1 MIILSSSLTCYIG
14 VSNSPSQR
22 LISWIWD
29 KGWLI
34 GSRYSKS
41 RSTFS
46 SFSLNLAHDRIC
58 RFYYQ
63 HDPLRLSTCTVTV
76 HALLHIADSIV
87 TLGPVW
93 TYWAFPMERYCG
105 LIWPAIKSW
114 KHPDAS
120 LERYV
125 VECAQLAQISL
136 VYNFQNEIHML
147 RPRSLSSLPRNS
159 LSNIENCKII
169 ISCYFVHMLTVAHV
183 HM

>member
-14 VSNSPSQR
+14 VSNSPSQW
-22 LISWIWD
+22 LMSWIWD

-34 GSRYSKS
+34 GSRYLKS
-41 RSTFS
+41 RSMFS
-46 SFSLNLAHDRIC
+46 SFSLNLAHDYVC

-63 HDPLRLSTCTVTV
+63 YDPSCLSICMVTV

-93 TYWAFPMERYCG
+93 AYWAFPMEHYCG
-105 LIWPAIKSW
+105 LIRPAIKSR
-114 KHPDAS
+114 KHPDTS
-120 LERYV
+120 LEWYII
-125 VECAQLAQISL
+125 ECAQLTQILL

-147 RPRSLSSLPRNS
+147 HPQSLSSLPQNS

-169 ISCYFVHMLTVAHV
+169 ISCYFVHVLTVAHV